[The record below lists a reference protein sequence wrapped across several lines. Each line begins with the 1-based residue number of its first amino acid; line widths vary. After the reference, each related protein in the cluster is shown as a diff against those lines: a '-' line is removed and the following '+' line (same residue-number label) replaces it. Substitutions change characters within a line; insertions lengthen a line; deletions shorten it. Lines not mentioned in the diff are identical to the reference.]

1 MFTCGHDRD
10 FPRQQINF
18 NLISPRVFLL
28 CHFSSNRELQSN
40 SVYFKET
47 QKQQE
52 TSHALH
58 YLPAAGAG
66 AQVSPEAV
74 PLHRRESRVLQLSQP
89 DGDPGQNMVS
99 EQESESQE
107 TAGGRAGE
115 VQTGLEARPARL
127 RATVPPRSAHGVPD
141 MGPVERLP
149 EAQSAGPR
157 TVQWTRHLWDVL
169 FVLVLQRVHVC
180 VFLKRKMSSVMVA
193 IHLRARMMSFSTSRE
208 TFYVFRFG
216 EKLSDLQ
223 DKKKSGHILNT

>member
-115 VQTGLEARPARL
+115 AQAGREAAAAGLRL
-127 RATVPPRSAHGVPD
+127 PLPPERTHGRTVPVR
-141 MGPVERLP
+141 GPERTAACP
-149 EAQSAGPR
+149 TCPG
-157 TVQWTRHLWDVL
+157 TIQWTIWDVL
-169 FVLVLQRVHVC
+169 LVLTCTNFELHRWDSC
-180 VFLKRKMSSVMVA
+180 L
-193 IHLRARMMSFSTSRE
+193 
-208 TFYVFRFG
+208 
-216 EKLSDLQ
+216 
-223 DKKKSGHILNT
+223 KKKKMPSYSK

>member
-1 MFTCGHDRD
+1 M
-10 FPRQQINF
+10 
-18 NLISPRVFLL
+18 
-28 CHFSSNRELQSN
+28 
-40 SVYFKET
+40 YFKET

-99 EQESESQE
+99 EQEGESQE

-127 RATVPPRSAHGVPD
+127 RAAVPPRSAHGVPD

-149 EAQSAGPR
+149 EAQSAGSR

-169 FVLVLQRVHVC
+169 FVLVSQRVHVC
-180 VFLKRKMSSVMVA
+180 VFLIRKNVFCHGCNTLASEDDEMFYISGNILCFQVW
-193 IHLRARMMSFSTSRE
+193 RE
-208 TFYVFRFG
+208 AFWPP
-216 EKLSDLQ
+216 E
-223 DKKKSGHILNT
+223 